1 MPSILFVCTAN
12 QCRSPMAEVLF
23 KARFGAELR
32 VQSAGVR
39 TGPRGQP
46 MDARAAAALHR
57 HGFKLEKKW
66 RSRQVEAADFEAFD
80 LILVMEAQHLQ
91 DLRAVCP
98 PELQP
103 KLRLLLD
110 FVPGFEGQDLPD
122 PYFGP
127 TQGFDQAL
135 ALILRSVEGVGAAW
149 PAGAQRPR

>member
-1 MPSILFVCTAN
+1 
-12 QCRSPMAEVLF
+12 
-23 KARFGAELR
+23 
-32 VQSAGVR
+32 
-39 TGPRGQP
+39 

-135 ALILRSVEGVGAAW
+135 ALILRSVEGVRAVW
-149 PAGAQRPR
+149 PAAAQAPR

>member
-1 MPSILFVCTAN
+1 
-12 QCRSPMAEVLF
+12 MAEVLF

-57 HGFKLEKKW
+57 HGFKLQKKW

>member
-23 KARFGAELR
+23 RAHFGTELR
-32 VQSAGVR
+32 VQSAGIR
-39 TGPRGQP
+39 AGPGGLP
-46 MDARAAAALHR
+46 IDARAAAALHR
-57 HGFKLEKKW
+57 HGCKLEKKW
-66 RSRQVEAADFEAFD
+66 RSRRVEEADFEAFD

-91 DLRAVCP
+91 DLLAVCP
-98 PELQP
+98 ADSQP

-127 TQGFDQAL
+127 AQGFDQAL
-135 ALILRSVEGVGAAW
+135 ALILRSVEGFSATW
-149 PAGAQRPR
+149 LAGAQRPR

>member
-1 MPSILFVCTAN
+1 
-12 QCRSPMAEVLF
+12 MAEVLF